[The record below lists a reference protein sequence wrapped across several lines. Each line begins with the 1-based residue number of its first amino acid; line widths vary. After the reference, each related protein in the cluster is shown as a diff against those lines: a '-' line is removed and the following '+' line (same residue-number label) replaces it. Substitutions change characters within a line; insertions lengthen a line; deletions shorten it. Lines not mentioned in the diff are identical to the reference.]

1 MDKQEQYMI
10 SGSDFRLLV
19 FDLYSLFAQYVSLSK
34 RITEAKNEKD
44 FIRLKKMASGYE
56 RMAHRLCRRWGIP
69 EDRETIACDT
79 MENAIMEQRLTP
91 LIPAPPSEDTEIVP
105 AFLDVME
112 ELIAKSKAVTADM
125 EAALAELDA
134 SADPFGYGSYDE

>member
-10 SGSDFRLLV
+10 SGSSFRLLV

-44 FIRLKKMASGYE
+44 FIRLKKAASGYE
-56 RMAHRLCRRWGIP
+56 RMAKRLCRRWGIP
-69 EDRETIACDT
+69 EDKETIACDT

-105 AFLDVME
+105 AFLDVMG

-134 SADPFGYGSYDE
+134 SVESSCHNMDN